1 MPSAARQPLPEP
13 DRCWLTVVGL
23 GEDGPSSL
31 GADARGAI
39 EAAEF
44 VVGGARHLA
53 LLGLDLGARAERHAW
68 PSPMLPFVEV
78 IAGWRGRRVVV
89 LASGDPLLYGVAAT
103 FLGCIDA
110 AEMRV
115 LPSVS
120 AFQLACAAM
129 VWPIAATRLVT
140 ACGRPV
146 EGLALELFD
155 GARIVLF
162 SADGTTPAAAA
173 RLLVAH
179 GYGTSRMTVLERLG
193 SPDANAVTLA
203 ASSVGERRF
212 DDLNTVAIEA
222 AAGPDAVL
230 APRAPGLPDDLFL
243 NDGQITRREI
253 RAATL
258 ARLAPMPGVLLWDV
272 GAGSGSIG
280 IEWLRAGG
288 GRAIGLEPRADRA
301 ARAREN
307 AARLGVPALD
317 IREAR
322 APEGFEGLPA
332 PDAVFLGGGAS
343 VTGVIEASWAALKP
357 GGRLVVNAVTLE
369 TEARLM
375 AARTEWGGDLVR
387 IEASY
392 ADAVG
397 RMTGWRPAMP
407 VTQYSVTKPR
417 CSGTS

>member
-1 MPSAARQPLPEP
+1 MPSAALQPQPDP
-13 DRCWLTVVGL
+13 DRRWLTVVGL
-23 GEDGPSSL
+23 GEDGASSL
-31 GADARGAI
+31 GLEALATL
-39 EAAEF
+39 EAAEML
-44 VVGGARHLA
+44 VGGARHLA
-53 LLGLDLGARAERHAW
+53 LVGEALAPRATRHVW
-68 PSPMLPFVEV
+68 PSPMLPFVETV
-78 IAGWRGRRVVV
+78 AGWRGRRVVV
-89 LASGDPLLYGVAAT
+89 LASGDPLLYGVATT
-103 FLGCIDA
+103 FLAHVEA

-115 LPSVS
+115 IPAVS
-120 AFQLACAAM
+120 AFPLACAAM
-129 VWPIAATRLVT
+129 VWPQAATRLVS

-162 SADGTTPAAAA
+162 SADGGTPAAAA

-179 GYGTSRMTVLERLG
+179 GYGESRMTVLERLG
-193 SPDANAVTLA
+193 SSAANAFSLT
-203 ASSVGERRF
+203 ASSLGDRRF
-212 DDLNTVAIEA
+212 DALNTVAIEA
-222 AAGPDAVL
+222 VAGPDGRPL
-230 APRAPGLPDDLFL
+230 PRAPGLPDDAFE

-253 RAATL
+253 RAVTL
-258 ARLAPMPGVLLWDV
+258 ARLAPMPGALLWDV

-288 GRAIGLEPRADRA
+288 GRAIGLEPRPDRA

-307 AARLGVPALD
+307 AAWLGVPTLD

-322 APEGFEGLPA
+322 APEGLNGLPA

-343 VTGVIEASWAALKP
+343 VLGVMEACWAALKP
-357 GGRLVVNAVTLE
+357 GGRLVANAVTIE
-369 TEARLM
+369 TEARLF

-407 VTQYSVTKPR
+407 VTQYAVTKPMR
-417 CSGTS
+417 

>member
-1 MPSAARQPLPEP
+1 MPSAAFQPEP
-13 DRCWLTVVGL
+13 DPDRRWLTVIGL

-31 GADARGAI
+31 GPEALSAL
-39 EAAEF
+39 EAAEA
-44 VVGGARHLA
+44 VVGGTRHLA
-53 LLGLDLGARAERHAW
+53 LIGDAFAPHASRHAW
-68 PSPMLPFVEV
+68 PSPMLPFVQTV
-78 IAGWRGRRVVV
+78 IGWRGRRVVV

-103 FLGCIDA
+103 FLPRVAA
-110 AEMRV
+110 AEIRV
-115 LPSVS
+115 IPAVS

-129 VWPIAATRLVT
+129 VWPQAVTRLVT

-162 SADGTTPAAAA
+162 SADGATPAAAA

-179 GYGTSRMTVLERLG
+179 GYGESRMTVLERLG
-193 SPDANAVTLA
+193 SPAANAITLT
-203 ASSVGERRF
+203 ASAVGDRRF
-212 DDLNTVAIEA
+212 DALNTIAVEAI
-222 AAGPDAVL
+222 AGPDVQPL
-230 APRAPGLPDDLFL
+230 PRSPGLPDDAFE

-253 RAATL
+253 RAVTL
-258 ARLAPMPGVLLWDV
+258 ARLAPVPGALLWDV

-307 AARLGVPALD
+307 AARLGVPAFD
-317 IREAR
+317 IHEAR
-322 APEGFEGLPA
+322 APEGLDGLPA

-343 VTGVIEASWAALKP
+343 VSGVIEASWAALKP
-357 GGRLVVNAVTLE
+357 GGRLVANAVTIE
-369 TEARLM
+369 TEARLF
-375 AARTEWGGDLVR
+375 AARNEWGGELVR

-407 VTQYSVTKPR
+407 VTQYAVTKPKA
-417 CSGTS
+417 